1 MKWILFGAV
10 VMAVRVAMARYC
22 RFRFKREPREVNGY
36 MIGPGADLR
45 RADLFGAD
53 LEGADLSGAD
63 LNEAN
68 LYEAD
73 LNGSDLGGAL
83 LSGVNL
89 IGARAN
95 KNTIWPEGFDPVAAG
110 VIFD

>member
-1 MKWILFGAV
+1 MVAV
-10 VMAVRVAMARYC
+10 VVAVQMAVTRSYRSSL
-22 RFRFKREPREVNGY
+22 KREPHEVNGY

-53 LEGADLSGAD
+53 LEGADLSGA
-63 LNEAN
+63 N
-68 LYEAD
+68 

-83 LSGVNL
+83 LSGANL

-95 KNTIWPEGFDPVAAG
+95 KNTTWPDGFDPVAAG
-110 VIFD
+110 VTFE